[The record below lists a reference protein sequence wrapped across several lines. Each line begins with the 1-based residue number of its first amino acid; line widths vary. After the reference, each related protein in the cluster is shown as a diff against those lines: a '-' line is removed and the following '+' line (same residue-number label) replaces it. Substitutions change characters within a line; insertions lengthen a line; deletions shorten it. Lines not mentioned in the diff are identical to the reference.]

1 MLTQDCNL
9 SEEYRVEWPFYMF
22 SKTTEITYQS
32 SKYPPATSSSGD
44 AHATNRGVPPSC
56 DCWETGRGDS
66 DCEVFDCT
74 CICDL
79 TAGECDHNCC
89 CDKECNEAQRQR
101 FDAIQ
106 ACLPEGAQN
115 GEITRCYSTK
125 DVDQVNPKFPLS
137 TRGTA
142 RGSVDRML
150 CVQYDNSNSQRKF
163 YKVPI
168 SSKVHPD
175 GVAIFKTQLI

>member
-1 MLTQDCNL
+1 MIDQLLSNTHAGYRETLSRGSPGPLLHHTTLRRSLAKDIYDLYLHGIVREACTGNCTMGPIKQSSKRLSTIWVVALCMLTQDCNL
-9 SEEYRVEWPFYMF
+9 SEEYRVEWPFFMF

-79 TAGECDHNCC
+79 TAGKHSGST
-89 CDKECNEAQRQR
+89 
-101 FDAIQ
+101 
-106 ACLPEGAQN
+106 LP
-115 GEITRCYSTK
+115 
-125 DVDQVNPKFPLS
+125 
-137 TRGTA
+137 
-142 RGSVDRML
+142 
-150 CVQYDNSNSQRKF
+150 
-163 YKVPI
+163 
-168 SSKVHPD
+168 
-175 GVAIFKTQLI
+175 

>member
-1 MLTQDCNL
+1 MYLYLHGTYGIVIEACTGNCTMGPIKQSSKRLSTIWVVALCMLTRDCNL
-9 SEEYRVEWPFYMF
+9 SEEYRVEWPFFMF

-79 TAGECDHNCC
+79 TAGKHSGST
-89 CDKECNEAQRQR
+89 
-101 FDAIQ
+101 
-106 ACLPEGAQN
+106 LP
-115 GEITRCYSTK
+115 
-125 DVDQVNPKFPLS
+125 
-137 TRGTA
+137 
-142 RGSVDRML
+142 
-150 CVQYDNSNSQRKF
+150 
-163 YKVPI
+163 
-168 SSKVHPD
+168 
-175 GVAIFKTQLI
+175 

>member
-1 MLTQDCNL
+1 LSTIWVVALCMLTQDCNL

-115 GEITRCYSTK
+115 GEITR
-125 DVDQVNPKFPLS
+125 
-137 TRGTA
+137 
-142 RGSVDRML
+142 RGSASTDRVESL
-150 CVQYDNSNSQRKF
+150 CGGPQVLFNKGCGSGQPK
-163 YKVPI
+163 I
-168 SSKVHPD
+168 SSIDARHRARFCRPN
-175 GVAIFKTQLI
+175 ALRSI